1 MASSCLQEFPRA
13 SGSGDSIPARKEPES
28 FCCQLATSTPIT
40 RPEEFVNLLDLIVNQ
55 SKGNHPAAGF
65 VFAFLNFSKSN
76 CLFPLACLVHFFE
89 VFLPQPIITYLT
101 SDSCLSAAKSINTI
115 LMEAEVSEQGLY
127 KNAKRS
133 CFPSTGRNHFL
144 RLMNASGPTPKG
156 EKSAAGAIRRGL
168 PELDY
173 ILFQEDLPSY
183 FERSKRYD
191 SLPGN
196 PVNYLFSALP
206 QIQEDDA
213 GFKGSNKSADY
224 NRRFALALWPY
235 ANSSIEDIIAK
246 SEDKAASDLWWAARF
261 AFSLWDKSDLS
272 IRCSFTQLL
281 GEIALYHNS
290 EIVDNPAPVK
300 PNHLCEAVDGGP
312 CPGEGYVQ
320 KHKWL
325 KYARWIH
332 RGRKDE
338 DADIKVRLGG
348 KCDLKELLSIEKCV
362 TCGHERQISRCGAKK
377 PMHHCSGCY
386 VEWFPHLRRTYC
398 GPKCQKKDWKTHIEE
413 CQRHKHF
420 IRAVWI
426 LKGIADKFMAAT
438 FSGQAVD
445 ISPIEV
451 RDNKT
456 KALDLNGVSRFA
468 VTPAACAVGPWVGEQ
483 VFPLGKSYLADKS
496 HEDRARALAWDAG
509 DNLYYHLQAIVRQI
523 ITPLCDDVVE
533 MQMFLRNANSITS
546 LAADRCRE
554 GPAIHTSKGKD
565 PMFWPHPVLNCR
577 LKGSDDLFIIDLL
590 GAKFGFNEILLP
602 GEVWVKSRYSSRL
615 DTIPVVKMKLT
626 WKYYRLA
633 YCVGS
638 TVLTNMTPHWFP
650 REQQGLVSCR
660 DEVAYTWRSCI
671 KTYIAAKWPNVPGP
685 FALSH
690 LKEQLFRER
699 TYMFMVHSDD
709 ILREATN
716 RLREERLFRQ
726 YLVHDPNPYSHE
738 FTIGVTNCQKEC
750 DVYEKIWMDRRVFD
764 VIVKDELSEQN
775 QLLPAGSETIR
786 LIALWVDRLI
796 KHGQKVKF
804 DSVGLLGP
812 RMAKHYNICTTHSL
826 DELREI
832 SMPWLLWHGISK
844 DSSQKFFEQCK
855 GIVTDYINSSAATP
869 DQLLSKMTSSDGL
882 AKYLQTLSMED
893 AQEFLEIG
901 SMIKSPHNSAS
912 IKQLRK
918 ELEERADERK

>member
-13 SGSGDSIPARKEPES
+13 SGSGDDGGPARKEPES
-28 FCCQLATSTPIT
+28 FCCQLVTSTPIT
-40 RPEEFVNLLDLIVNQ
+40 HPEEFAKLLDLIVNQ
-55 SKGNHPAAGF
+55 SKEEDPAAGI
-65 VFAFLNFSKSN
+65 VFAFLNFPKSN

-89 VFLPQPIITYLT
+89 TFVPQPIITYLT
-101 SDSCLSAAKSINTI
+101 SDSCLSAAKSIDTI
-115 LMEAEVSEQGLY
+115 LMEAEKSEQGLY
-127 KNAKRS
+127 KDTKRS

-144 RLMNASGPTPKG
+144 RLMNASGPIPKG
-156 EKSAAGAIRRGL
+156 EKSAAGATRRGL

-183 FERSKRYD
+183 FDRSERYD
-191 SLPGN
+191 SLPGD

-246 SEDKAASDLWWAARF
+246 SDDKAASDLWWAGRF
-261 AFSLWDKSDLS
+261 AFSLWDRSDLS

-312 CPGEGYVQ
+312 CPGEAYVQ

-338 DADIKVRLGG
+338 DADIKVRLGS
-348 KCDLKELLSIEKCV
+348 KCDLNELLSIEKCV
-362 TCGHERQISRCGAKK
+362 TCGHERKISRCGAKK

-398 GPKCQKKDWKTHIEE
+398 GPKCQKKDWKTHFEE

-456 KALDLNGVSRFA
+456 KALDLNSVPRFA

-483 VFPLGKSYLADKS
+483 VFPLGKSYLADKRN
-496 HEDRARALAWDAG
+496 EDRARALAWDAG
-509 DNLYYHLQAIVRQI
+509 DNLYYHLQTIIRQI
-523 ITPLCDDVVE
+523 VSPLCDDVVE

-554 GPAIHTSKGKD
+554 GPAINTAKGKD

-602 GEVWVKSRYSSRL
+602 GEVWVKSR
-615 DTIPVVKMKLT
+615 
-626 WKYYRLA
+626 LA

-638 TVLTNMTPHWFP
+638 TVVTDMTPHWFP

-709 ILREATN
+709 IFREATT

-738 FTIGVTNCQKEC
+738 FAIGVTNCQKEC

-764 VIVKDELSEQN
+764 VIVKGELSEQN

-786 LIALWVDRLI
+786 LVALWVDRLI

-832 SMPWLLWHGISK
+832 STPWLLWHGISK
-844 DSSQKFFEQCK
+844 GSSQKFFEQCK
-855 GIVTDYINSSAATP
+855 GIVTDYINSNAATP
-869 DQLLSKMTSSDGL
+869 NQLLSKMASSDGL
-882 AKYLQTLSMED
+882 AKYLQTLSVED

-901 SMIKSPHNSAS
+901 SMIESPHNAAS

-918 ELEERADERK
+918 ELEEQAGDKK